1 MRKPQVD
8 PQSQEIE
15 KHILKVLEILHQPK
29 SRPEELPRV
38 AVEPKQPQVVVQ
50 SALKGKVVDL
60 EVIRTRLATYQ
71 GKSSMTRDELSL
83 NICLKLP
90 DLRLSAREGRLIVDT
105 LTELIQEALKAG
117 RKVALQ
123 GFGTFH
129 AKHCAARVVRNPRV
143 AAGPNAFKKVG
154 PRTKYQWKPGSGFAA
169 PLIWRKGASR

>member
-1 MRKPQVD
+1 MD

-29 SRPEELPRV
+29 PRAEELPRV
-38 AVEPKQPQVVVQ
+38 AFEPKQPQVVVQ
-50 SALKGKVVDL
+50 SSLKGKVVDI
-60 EVIRTRLATYQ
+60 EVIRTRLSTYQ
-71 GKSSMTRDELSL
+71 GKSSMGRDELSL

-117 RKVALQ
+117 RKVALH

-143 AAGPNAFKKVG
+143 GAGPNAFKKVG
-154 PRTKYQWKPGSGFAA
+154 PRTKYLWKPGSGFAA

>member
-1 MRKPQVD
+1 M
-8 PQSQEIE
+8 
-15 KHILKVLEILHQPK
+15 
-29 SRPEELPRV
+29 
-38 AVEPKQPQVVVQ
+38 
-50 SALKGKVVDL
+50 G
-60 EVIRTRLATYQ
+60 
-71 GKSSMTRDELSL
+71 RDELSL

-117 RKVALQ
+117 RKVALH

-143 AAGPNAFKKVG
+143 PAGPNAFKKVG
-154 PRTKYQWKPGSGFAA
+154 PRTKYLWKPGSGFAA